1 MEIESTLC
9 EIRKISVPD
18 ISRWIQD
25 RLPDGASPQWW
36 LAIFESLETSVS
48 PVRGANPPQVR
59 RDFEIG
65 VEVVTLAVTSG
76 GVRPAVG
83 AYWMLRLAAIALRF
97 NPPLGGL
104 PALLS
109 PDEAASWA
117 LSRMPLSH
125 GQVIEES
132 ESRKAAYLAAG
143 DDFYAPVGQEFSV
156 NHEARAGFPE
166 LQDVEL
172 VLSALPWI
180 SSATKRADVKQ
191 SIDAWMNIRGIL

>member
-1 MEIESTLC
+1 MEMENILC
-9 EIRKISVPD
+9 EIRKIPVPD
-18 ISRWIQD
+18 ISRWILD
-25 RLPDGASPQWW
+25 RLPGEASPQWW
-36 LAIFESLETSVS
+36 LAVFESLETSVS
-48 PVRGANPPQVR
+48 PARGADPRQVR

-65 VEVVTLAVTSG
+65 VEVVGLAVSTG

-109 PDEAASWA
+109 PDGAASWA
-117 LSRMPLSH
+117 LSRMPLSSDR
-125 GQVIEES
+125 VIEES

-156 NHEARAGFPE
+156 NHEARTGFPE

-180 SSATKRADVKQ
+180 SSAVKGADVKQ
-191 SIDAWMNIRGIL
+191 SIDAWMNIRGLL